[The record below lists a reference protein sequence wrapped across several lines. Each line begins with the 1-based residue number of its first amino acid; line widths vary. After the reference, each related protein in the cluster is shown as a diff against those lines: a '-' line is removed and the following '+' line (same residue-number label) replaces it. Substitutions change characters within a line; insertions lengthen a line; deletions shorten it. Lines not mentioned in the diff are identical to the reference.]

1 MNGEMTIKVNG
12 IDVTLVFEAYEL
24 PLLNDIITKL
34 NEEFGGDEN
43 NDSENQI

>member
-12 IDVTLVFEAYEL
+12 IDVTLAFEAHEL

-34 NEEFGGDEN
+34 NEEFGGDDKD
-43 NDSENQI
+43 DSKN